1 LTGSGKGYKG
11 RNTMWIARDKS
22 GGLFLYDNKP
32 RKNKDEYAVRHG
44 WGGDWVQ
51 CLPKHMHPEI
61 IFETGPVKVKGFI
74 LEKGEEML

>member
-44 WGGDWVQ
+44 WGGIGYNAFLSICIQ
-51 CLPKHMHPEI
+51 KSSLKLALSRLRGL
-61 IFETGPVKVKGFI
+61 F
-74 LEKGEEML
+74 